1 MKTKIMI
8 LSALAWEKEGKSG
21 SRIDFILCDKDDFVK
36 GDKFKGYTPIAQ
48 FYNGMDAFNAIKPE
62 MIGQPLDANL
72 KTVKSFKNPLDT
84 KQVVE
89 SVVYKD
95 NVVTLLQSK

>member
-8 LSALAWEKEGKSG
+8 LSSLAWEKEGKSS

-36 GDKFKGYTPIAQ
+36 SDNFKGYTPVAQ
-48 FYNGMDAFNAIKPE
+48 YYNGKKAFDSVLPE

-72 KTVKSFKNPLDT
+72 KSIKSFKNPLET
-84 KQVVE
+84 KQVIE
-89 SVVYKD
+89 SIIYKD
-95 NVVTLLQSK
+95 NVINLL

>member
-21 SRIDFILCDKDDFVK
+21 SRVDFILCDKDDFVK
-36 GDKFKGYTPIAQ
+36 GDNFKGYTPVVQ
-48 FYNGMDAFNAIKPE
+48 YYNGKKAFEAVLPE

-72 KTVKSFKNPLDT
+72 KSIKSFKNPLET
-84 KQVVE
+84 KQVIE

-95 NVVTLLQSK
+95 NVITLL